1 MICFLLTHPVA
12 GLLSKKYLSPSG
24 LLRVHLKNDD
34 FSLWWISWVA
44 ETKLPNSCLCLRAFV
59 WSVFSAW
66 KFPLTSHVAGSFCHS
81 SQVKHLPEGP
91 SQTPPS
97 QQFPREPPSRHSASF
112 LPPHSS
118 NTGIFLLNCS
128 VSGSSHNITSMRKGT
143 WSPLFFAVSLM
154 LFSSPFPVISYSFLI
169 LLTFSKKG

>member
-1 MICFLLTHPVA
+1 MSQGLCVICFLCLKVSPDISC
-12 GLLSKKYLSPSG
+12 GWLL
-24 LLRVHLKNDD
+24 
-34 FSLWWISWVA
+34 
-44 ETKLPNSCLCLRAFV
+44 LPFQ
-59 WSVFSAW
+59 
-66 KFPLTSHVAGSFCHS
+66 

-97 QQFPREPPSRHSASF
+97 QQFPREPPSCHTASF

-169 LLTFSKKG
+169 LLLNIFQKGLDKLLPRWGIVEPFKNRKDEFHIIYAIFLQLCKIHAKKDGK